1 MSHNIVIRR
10 DSDGQYVTRNLELGI
25 VSQGG
30 TIEQATAN
38 IKEAT
43 ALFLEWE
50 NEQSINQSPGSEASL
65 PFWWVRKSWY
75 GKENGPDGLKSFTN
89 RKVVL
94 G

>member
-43 ALFLEWE
+43 ALFLE
-50 NEQSINQSPGSEASL
+50 
-65 PFWWVRKSWY
+65 
-75 GKENGPDGLKSFTN
+75 
-89 RKVVL
+89 
-94 G
+94 